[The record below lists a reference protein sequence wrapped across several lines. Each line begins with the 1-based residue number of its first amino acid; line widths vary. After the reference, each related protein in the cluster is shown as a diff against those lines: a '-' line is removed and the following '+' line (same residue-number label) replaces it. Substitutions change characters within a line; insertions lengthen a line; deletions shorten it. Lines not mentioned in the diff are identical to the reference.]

1 MENNKQPLT
10 DSQKIHLL
18 FTAKA
23 DLSLGADETV
33 YVKREQAETLG
44 FKLADE
50 QTKPLKEEVERL
62 NKEIE
67 KLNETIKW
75 HEETISGYSDEWGLK
90 FKQIAEL
97 EYSISLAKKEN
108 EELAQQLSDKELEY
122 VNEVGKTY
130 NLIDV
135 IKLSKAELTSV
146 KGHLTENKNNL
157 LSVCEYFVSMENAE
171 LNHKQLETF
180 LINLGGKLNESLNN
194 YKK

>member
-1 MENNKQPLT
+1 MENINEFLI
-10 DSQKIHLL
+10 SQDIHLGNNWVC
-18 FTAKA
+18 A
-23 DLSLGADETV
+23 DLKGNVRTIDLP
-33 YVKREQAETLG
+33 
-44 FKLADE
+44 KLLTAFADE
-50 QTKPLKEEVERL
+50 QTKPLKEEIGML
-62 NKEIE
+62 KLDLGLADIEIKNTKRTLGQCE
-67 KLNETIKW
+67 SALLDRED
-75 HEETISGYSDEWGLK
+75 SL
-90 FKQIAEL
+90 
-97 EYSISLAKKEN
+97 SLAKKEN

-146 KGHLTENKNNL
+146 KEQLTENKNNL
-157 LSVCEYFVSMENAE
+157 LSVCEYFASMENAE